1 LAMNNPQKVYANNSV
16 TTASPGE
23 LTLMLY
29 NGCIKFIRYAEKAM
43 NENNIEQKNTNVQKA
58 QAIIR
63 ELSITLKTDTDLAKN
78 MLSLYEFLHE
88 RLVEANIKND
98 PAILKEVEEFVI
110 EFRDTWKQVIQEN
123 RRIQQV
129 GAGGRV

>member
-1 LAMNNPQKVYANNSV
+1 MAMNPQQAYANNSV

-29 NGCIKFIRYAEKAM
+29 NGCIKFIRLAERAM
-43 NENNIEQKNTNVQKA
+43 ADKNIEQKNVNIQKA
-58 QAIIR
+58 QAIVR
-63 ELSITLKTDTDLAKN
+63 ELSITLKTDTDVAKN
-78 MLSLYEFLHE
+78 MLALYEYLYT
-88 RLVEANIKND
+88 RLIEANVQND
-98 PAILKEVEEFVI
+98 PAILKEVEGFVT

>member
-1 LAMNNPQKVYANNSV
+1 MAITNPQQAYANNSV

-43 NENNIEQKNTNVQKA
+43 KENNIEQKNINVQKA

-63 ELSITLKTDTDLAKN
+63 ELSITLKTDTDLGKN

-88 RLVEANIKND
+88 RLVAANIKND
-98 PAILKEVEEFVI
+98 PAILKEVEEFVT

>member
-1 LAMNNPQKVYANNSV
+1 MAINNPQQAYANNSV

-29 NGCIKFIRYAEKAM
+29 NGCIKFIRLAERAM
-43 NENNIEQKNTNVQKA
+43 ADNNIEQKNINVQKA

-78 MLSLYEFLHE
+78 MLALYEFLHE

-98 PAILKEVEEFVI
+98 PAILKEVEGFVT

>member
-1 LAMNNPQKVYANNSV
+1 MAITNPQQAYANNSV
-16 TTASPGE
+16 NTASPGE

-43 NENNIEQKNTNVQKA
+43 IENNIEQKNTNVQKA

-98 PAILKEVEEFVI
+98 PTILKEVEEFVT

>member
-1 LAMNNPQKVYANNSV
+1 MAINNPQQAYVNNSV

-43 NENNIEQKNTNVQKA
+43 KENNIEQKNINVQKA

-78 MLSLYEFLHE
+78 MLALYEFLHE

-98 PAILKEVEEFVI
+98 PAILKEVEEFVT

>member
-1 LAMNNPQKVYANNSV
+1 NPHQAYANNSV
-16 TTASPGE
+16 NTASPGD

-43 NENNIEQKNTNVQKA
+43 KENNIEQKNTNVQKA

-98 PAILKEVEEFVI
+98 PAILKEVEEFVT